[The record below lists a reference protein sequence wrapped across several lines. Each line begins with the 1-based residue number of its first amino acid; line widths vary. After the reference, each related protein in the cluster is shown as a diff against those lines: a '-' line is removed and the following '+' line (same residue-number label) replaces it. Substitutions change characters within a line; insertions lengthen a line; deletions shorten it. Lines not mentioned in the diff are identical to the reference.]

1 MTEKIKNHQPNIEDI
16 HSFLEKTLIEA
27 YLSGKG
33 YTLRDLKKLPETEAK
48 RLKKD
53 ASIYASGK
61 LAEVEV
67 KARLMQEL
75 HEAYIGE

>member
-1 MTEKIKNHQPNIEDI
+1 MSEKIKNEQPNVEDI
-16 HSFLEKTLIEA
+16 HSFLEKTFIET

-33 YTLRDLKKLPETEAK
+33 YSLGDLKKLPEAESK
-48 RLKKD
+48 RLMKE
-53 ASIYASGK
+53 ASIYASSK

-75 HEAYIGE
+75 HEAYTGE